1 MIDTQFGR
9 DAKSQAPRMQPDFA
23 RQRRE
28 LLQSIQLT
36 LAERIAGRAIEEQ
49 LAMIFRETSNRLR
62 IPAGVA
68 AAGGLVALIAAMSSA
83 AIADVTGVLA
93 VSAAI
98 AGTLLAQRQRR
109 KILRT
114 YTVQMEAKR
123 GELVRA
129 IEEQITHAINIFYS
143 EISAAFQPLAAF
155 CAAQRHQHQPIVDRI
170 SQLQAMFERLRPQ
183 LNADRAG

>member
-1 MIDTQFGR
+1 
-9 DAKSQAPRMQPDFA
+9 A

-36 LAERIAGRAIEEQ
+36 LAERIAGHAVEEQ
-49 LAMIFRETSNRLR
+49 LAIIFRETSDRLR

-68 AAGGLVALIAAMSSA
+68 AAGGLVALVAAMSSA

-98 AGTLLAQRQRR
+98 VGSLLAQRQRQ

-114 YTVQMEAKR
+114 YAGQMATKKAEI
-123 GELVRA
+123 VHA
-129 IEEQITHAINIFYS
+129 IEAQNTPEINVLYS
-143 EISAAFQPLAAF
+143 EI
-155 CAAQRHQHQPIVDRI
+155 I
-170 SQLQAMFERLRPQ
+170 
-183 LNADRAG
+183 

>member
-1 MIDTQFGR
+1 MIESHLAGDV
-9 DAKSQAPRMQPDFA
+9 KSQAPRTPPDFA
-23 RQRRE
+23 RQGRE

-36 LAERIAGRAIEEQ
+36 LAERGDGTAIEEQ
-49 LAMIFRETSNRLR
+49 MAVIFRETSNRLR

-129 IEEQITHAINIFYS
+129 IEEQITHAINIF
-143 EISAAFQPLAAF
+143 
-155 CAAQRHQHQPIVDRI
+155 
-170 SQLQAMFERLRPQ
+170 
-183 LNADRAG
+183 